1 MSAIEILFGSF
12 IAGCVCSMKKML
24 KKTEKKFGGKEKRC
38 TFAIPFGK
46 RGSERPRRGQEERCG
61 RTSRRGHRKFI
72 EKTGQRQYKRS
83 TENRERQ
90 FRVEI
95 PELKMEPRDTA

>member
-24 KKTEKKFGGKEKRC
+24 KKLKKKFGGKEKRC

-46 RGSERPRRGQEERCG
+46 RGSERPRRGQGERFG
-61 RTSRRGHRKFI
+61 RTSRRDTGSSLKRLDRDSTR
-72 EKTGQRQYKRS
+72 EVPKTESVNSG
-83 TENRERQ
+83 
-90 FRVEI
+90 
-95 PELKMEPRDTA
+95 

>member
-1 MSAIEILFGSF
+1 M
-12 IAGCVCSMKKML
+12 

-83 TENRERQ
+83 TEKQRASIRG
-90 FRVEI
+90 
-95 PELKMEPRDTA
+95 RDTGIEDGATGHSLRYNKDYTMKSLILAQDER